1 MTPNSDAKFEEE
13 PTCRWKNDMRNL
25 TNFYAST
32 GKLQN
37 LHFDGVLISKV
48 HKVLGK
54 KIQTSYVS

>member
-13 PTCRWKNDMRNL
+13 PTCRWKNDMSNL
-25 TNFYAST
+25 MIFYAST